1 MHPDSL
7 SRALRGLALPVFA
20 LPFLPALF
28 LALAS
33 GQSRTITGVIAGMAG
48 VGATV
53 YLLRRGRHGDSR
65 KAAFVLA
72 LGVALAAN
80 MAAGTGPVGALVLAL
95 AAFVGARW
103 TYGFLPEPPPPP
115 PAPVAMPG
123 DPALEG
129 FRARLGTLGASA
141 GPGMTGAVAALR
153 ELLEEMRLRPAQ
165 AGDAR
170 GILVVGLDGLE
181 RIAQRL
187 ARGAEP
193 PAGLNDAVGDVERAA
208 RDAAARMRAAETE
221 ALEVQVNVLRQRLR
235 EEGVA

>member
-1 MHPDSL
+1 MNPDSL
-7 SRALRGLALPVFA
+7 SRALRGLALPIFA

-33 GQSRTITGVIAGMAG
+33 GQSRTITGTIAGLAG
-48 VGATV
+48 VGAAV
-53 YLLRRGRHGDSR
+53 YLLRRGLRGDAR
-65 KAAFVLA
+65 RAAFTIG

-103 TYGFLPEPPPPP
+103 CYGTLPEAAPP
-115 PAPVAMPG
+115 PAPPAPPPG
-123 DPALEG
+123 DPTMDGFASRLAALAAG
-129 FRARLGTLGASA
+129 DARLGQ
-141 GPGMTGAVAALR
+141 AVAALR
-153 ELLEEMRLRPAQ
+153 ELLAEMRRRPER
-165 AGDAR
+165 AGQVR
-170 GILVVGLDGLE
+170 GLLVVGLDGLE

-187 ARGAEP
+187 ARGAAP
-193 PAGLNDAVGDVERAA
+193 PSGLGEAVDDVGRAA
-208 RDAAARMRAAETE
+208 RDATEKLRAQETE